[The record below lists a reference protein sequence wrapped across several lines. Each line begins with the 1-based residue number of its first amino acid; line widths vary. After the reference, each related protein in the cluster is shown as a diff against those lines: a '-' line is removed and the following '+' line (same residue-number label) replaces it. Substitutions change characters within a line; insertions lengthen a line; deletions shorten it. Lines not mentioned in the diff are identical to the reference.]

1 MAPAGVLEALG
12 HALAGATGTALSTA
26 AVYPL
31 DLVTTRLKV
40 QRQLRREDAI
50 SEKDQYRGVFHAL
63 KAISSQEGGVSALYT
78 GLAQDVFKSIADSF
92 LFFLFYQ
99 YFRDARRRSRGRRR
113 LPVIDEL
120 AVGAL
125 AGACARGCTTP
136 IANVVAR
143 KQTSAMFEGNA
154 DGENAS
160 VWKILSS
167 IGAENGIAGLW
178 AGYSAS
184 LLLTINPSITFFLNE
199 QLGKTLLPDS
209 DETSHNTQ
217 TTFLLAAASKSIAT
231 IISYPLQTA
240 KARLQMRGSGNTS
253 PRRSTDTLERP
264 SGSESNKEP
273 QSPTSVDERSGA
285 LNKLKR
291 MAEGSVIAI
300 VLSIARTE
308 GLSALYAGLQGE
320 VLKSFF
326 NHGLTMVTKGIIH
339 KFVIRLGILLLSL
352 SQGKSRRVRLQRL
365 RQIFLRLR

>member
-1 MAPAGVLEALG
+1 MAPTGVLEALG

-50 SEKDQYRGVFHAL
+50 FEKDQYRGVIHAL
-63 KAISSQEGGVSALYT
+63 KAISSQEGGISGLYT

-99 YFRDARRRSRGRRR
+99 YFRDARRHSRGRR

-120 AVGAL
+120 AIGAL

-143 KQTSAMFEGNA
+143 KQTSAMFEANA
-154 DGENAS
+154 DGEDAS

-184 LLLTINPSITFFLNE
+184 LLLTINPSITFFLSE
-199 QLGKTLLPDS
+199 QLGKTLLPES

-217 TTFLLAAASKSIAT
+217 TTFLLAAASKSVAT

-240 KARLQMRGSGNTS
+240 KARLQMRGSGNAS
-253 PRRSTDTLERP
+253 PRRSTDTPDRP
-264 SGSESNKEP
+264 SCSESSKEP
-273 QSPTSVDERSGA
+273 HSSVSGNETSGPLSGLKKLVD
-285 LNKLKR
+285 
-291 MAEGSVIAI
+291 GSVIAI

-308 GLSALYAGLQGE
+308 GISALYAGLQGE

-326 NHGLTMVTKGIIH
+326 SHGLTMVSKGIIH

-352 SQGKSRRVRLQRL
+352 SQGQSRRVRLQRL
-365 RQIFLRLR
+365 RQAFLRLR

>member
-1 MAPAGVLEALG
+1 MAPVGVLEALG
-12 HALAGATGTALSTA
+12 HALAGATGTAFSTT

-63 KAISSQEGGVSALYT
+63 KSISSQEGGVSALYT
-78 GLAQDVFKSIADSF
+78 GLAQDIFKSIADSF

-99 YFRDARRRSRGRRR
+99 YFRDARRRSRGRR

-125 AGACARGCTTP
+125 AGACSRACTTP

-143 KQTSAMFEGNA
+143 KQTSAMFGGNT
-154 DGENAS
+154 DGEDAS
-160 VWKILSS
+160 VWKILCS

-209 DETSHNTQ
+209 DETSLNPQ
-217 TTFLLAAASKSIAT
+217 TTFLLAAASKSVAT

-240 KARLQMRGSGNTS
+240 RARLQMQGSGNAS
-253 PRRSTDTLERP
+253 PRRSTDTLER
-264 SGSESNKEP
+264 SASSESSHLP
-273 QSPTSVDERSGA
+273 QTPTSIDAKGSA
-285 LNKLKR
+285 LSKLKK
-291 MAEGSVIAI
+291 MADGSVIAI

-326 NHGLTMVTKGIIH
+326 SHGLTMVSKGIIH
-339 KFVIRLGILLLSL
+339 KFIIRLGILLLSL
-352 SQGKSRRVRLQRL
+352 SQGQSRKARLQRL
-365 RQIFLRLR
+365 RQVILRLR

>member
-40 QRQLRREDAI
+40 QRQLRRKDAI
-50 SEKDQYRGVFHAL
+50 SEEDQYRGVFHAL
-63 KAISSQEGGVSALYT
+63 KAISSQESGISGLYT

-99 YFRDARRRSRGRRR
+99 YFRDTRRRSRGRR
-113 LPVIDEL
+113 LPIVDEL
-120 AVGAL
+120 AIGAL

-143 KQTSAMFEGNA
+143 KQTSAMFEA
-154 DGENAS
+154 DTDGENAS

-184 LLLTINPSITFFLNE
+184 LLLTINPSTTFFLNE
-199 QLGKTLLPDS
+199 QLGKMLLPDS

-240 KARLQMRGSGNTS
+240 KARLQMRGSGSAS
-253 PRRSTDTLERP
+253 PHRGADDSEKPPSSESSGRRSP
-264 SGSESNKEP
+264 IP
-273 QSPTSVDERSGA
+273 VDEISGY
-285 LNKLKR
+285 LSGLKQLVN
-291 MAEGSVIAI
+291 GSVIAI

-308 GLSALYAGLQGE
+308 GISALYAGLQGE

-326 NHGLTMVTKGIIH
+326 SHGLTMVSKGIIH
-339 KFVIRLGILLLSL
+339 KFVIRLGILLLPL
-352 SQGKSRRVRLQRL
+352 LQGKSRRVMLQRL
-365 RQIFLRLR
+365 RRVFLRLQ

>member
-50 SEKDQYRGVFHAL
+50 SEKDQYRGVLHAL
-63 KAISSQEGGVSALYT
+63 KAISSQEGGASALYT
-78 GLAQDVFKSIADSF
+78 GLAQDIFKSIADSF

-99 YFRDARRRSRGRRR
+99 YFRDARRRSRGRR

-184 LLLTINPSITFFLNE
+184 LLLTINPSVTFFLNE

-209 DETSHNTQ
+209 DEASHNTQ

-240 KARLQMRGSGNTS
+240 KARLQMRGSGNAS
-253 PRRSTDTLERP
+253 PRRSTDTPERP
-264 SGSESNKEP
+264 SSSESSKEP
-273 QSPTSVDERSGA
+273 QSPTPVDEGSGV
-285 LNKLKR
+285 LKRLKR
-291 MAEGSVIAI
+291 MADDSVIAI

-308 GLSALYAGLQGE
+308 GISALYAGLQGE

-326 NHGLTMVTKGIIH
+326 SHGLTMVSKGIIH

-352 SQGKSRRVRLQRL
+352 SQGQSRRVRLRRL
-365 RQIFLRLR
+365 RQVFLRLR